1 MAGGCAGG
9 ATGDPQNTDRTSFL
23 RPASSV
29 ALLVKVPPSLR
40 YAYLPISRIVL
51 DHIPTRTASL
61 GHSPDQQNLTIWSLY
76 GTFDLY
82 ITRFAEIVRA
92 PSMDSSDKKAQL
104 PEGSTPELLYNSQ
117 VASERP
123 PIEYTSVSAFFG
135 SSVRRFKSLWTRRFT
150 LSLLAGQLVSLCITC
165 TNVTTTELVNR

>member
-1 MAGGCAGG
+1 
-9 ATGDPQNTDRTSFL
+9 
-23 RPASSV
+23 
-29 ALLVKVPPSLR
+29 
-40 YAYLPISRIVL
+40 
-51 DHIPTRTASL
+51 
-61 GHSPDQQNLTIWSLY
+61 
-76 GTFDLY
+76 
-82 ITRFAEIVRA
+82 
-92 PSMDSSDKKAQL
+92 MDSSDKKAQL